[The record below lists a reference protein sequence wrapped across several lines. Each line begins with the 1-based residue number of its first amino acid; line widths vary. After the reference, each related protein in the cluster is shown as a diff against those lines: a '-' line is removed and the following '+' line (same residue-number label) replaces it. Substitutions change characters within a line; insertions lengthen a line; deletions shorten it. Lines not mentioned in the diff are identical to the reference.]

1 MSKSEKVFAK
11 GFIFKKNDNAPEWV
25 VGRLSLKKDEAI
37 AFIQSQG
44 NEWINLNIARGQQGN
59 FYVELDIWKPINQP
73 NPSSNQSNVPQVPQF
88 NPEPNVSNDLPF

>member
-88 NPEPNVSNDLPF
+88 NPEPNASDDLPF

>member
-1 MSKSEKVFAK
+1 MSKQEKVFAK
-11 GFIFKKNDNAPEWV
+11 GFIFKKNENAPEWV

-59 FYVELDIWKPINQP
+59 YYIELDTWKPTPQS
-73 NPSSNQSNVPQVPQF
+73 NPSSNQSSNVPQFKAQ
-88 NPEPNVSNDLPF
+88 PNASDDLPF

>member
-1 MSKSEKVFAK
+1 MSKPEKVFAK
-11 GFIFKKNDNAPEWV
+11 GYIFKKNDNAPEWV

-59 FYVELDIWKPINQP
+59 YYIELDTWKPNQS
-73 NPSSNQSNVPQVPQF
+73 NPSSNQPNVPQFKPQT
-88 NPEPNVSNDLPF
+88 NGNDLPF